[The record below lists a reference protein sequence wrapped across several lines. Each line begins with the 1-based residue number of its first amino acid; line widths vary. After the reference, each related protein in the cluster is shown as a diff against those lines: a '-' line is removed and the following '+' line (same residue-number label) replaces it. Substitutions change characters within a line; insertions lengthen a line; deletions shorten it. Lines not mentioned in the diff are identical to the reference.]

1 MHHFDEQYNRLNTNC
16 YKWDKTK
23 ELYQIDNTEGFLPMW
38 VADMDFQIAP
48 EITAALQERLQNP
61 IFGYSFAPAD
71 LNEAIVRWYTKRHNW
86 TFEPGQILHH
96 AGVIP
101 AIVSI
106 IQTFTKEQDVV
117 AISSPVYAPFQ
128 SIPAN
133 LNRQVVRVPLIE
145 ENGEYRYDFNLL
157 AEAFK
162 EAKLYILCN
171 PHNPGGIVWD
181 AETLQRIIDLAIE
194 HDVLIL
200 SDEIHADILFNK
212 AYTPLQTLENVDK
225 AQIITCLAPTKTFN
239 LASLH
244 FAMMVP
250 SNKELQKALEQEA
263 TNTGRGNNEFAYI
276 ATLAAYTK
284 GEAWLDAALAYI
296 RENMRVAIEG
306 LNAIDGVKVQLPD
319 GTYLLWIDARDTGIA
334 EKEFFKA
341 LAEVGKLGLEKGSKF
356 GAEGEGFY
364 RMNLACPRAYVED
377 AVIRFKQTVESFK

>member
-1 MHHFDEQYNRLNTNC
+1 MYQFDEQHNRLNTNS

-23 ELYQIDNTEGFLPMW
+23 ELYKIDQTDGFLPMW
-38 VADMDFQIAP
+38 VADMDFHVAP

-61 IFGYSFAPAD
+61 IFGYSFPPAK
-71 LNEAIVRWYTKRHNW
+71 LNEAIVDWYTKRHRW
-86 TFEPGQILHH
+86 TFDRKQILHH

-106 IQTFTKEQDVV
+106 IKTFTKEQDTV

-133 LNRQVVRVPLIE
+133 LNRQVARVPLIE
-145 ENGEYRYDFNLL
+145 EDGEYRYDFNLL

-162 EAKLYILCN
+162 EAKIYILCN

-194 HDVLIL
+194 HNVLIL
-200 SDEIHADILFNK
+200 SDEIHADILFDK
-212 AYTPLQTLENVDK
+212 AYTPLQTLQNVDQ

-250 SNKELQKALEQEA
+250 SNSELQKALEKEA
-263 TNTGRGNNEFAYI
+263 MIHGRSNNEFAYV

-284 GEAWLDAALAYI
+284 GEAWLDAVLAYI
-296 RENMRVAIEG
+296 RENMRIAVEG
-306 LNAIDGVKVQLPD
+306 LNAIDGVKAKMPD
-319 GTYLLWIDARDTGIA
+319 GTYLLWIDARETGIA
-334 EKEFFKA
+334 EKELFEA
-341 LAEVGKLGLEKGSKF
+341 LAKVGQLGLEKGSKF

-364 RMNLACPRAYVED
+364 RMNLACPRAYVEE
-377 AVIRFKQTVESFK
+377 AVKRFKKTVESFK